1 MWNTYGGGLMRKQGN
16 AARGPVAVCLLVVAI
31 IEVASPASL
40 ASWPQ
45 EQAGANNVLRNG
57 PGVINHPVGVI
68 PSAAIHI
75 PEGWPLDAR
84 GAITCLTCHESLESL
99 SEQTPTRL
107 REPPG
112 AFADTGYI
120 CVACHDTS
128 RAGDSPGIHWT
139 VLRHAHIKPESD
151 SEASWVGSLD
161 GTSTRCL
168 TCHDGV
174 SAQDTLYG
182 TGGSGGHA
190 SFSDKGRNHPI
201 GVPFRKNR
209 IKSGMKLRTESVLP
223 ATIRL
228 PKGQVSCV
236 SCHNLYNTKQK
247 RLSVPIEGSALCFSC
262 HDMD

>member
-1 MWNTYGGGLMRKQGN
+1 MKKLGDT
-16 AARGPVAVCLLVVAI
+16 ARGPMAVCLLAVVI

-45 EQAGANNVLRNG
+45 EQATGNSVLRNG

-68 PSAAIHI
+68 PSAAIHV
-75 PEGWPLDAR
+75 PDGWPLDAR

-99 SEQTPTRL
+99 SEQTPTQL
-107 REPPG
+107 RTPPG
-112 AFADTGYI
+112 TDTNTGYL
-120 CVACHDTS
+120 CVACHDTG
-128 RAGDSPGIHWT
+128 RTGDSPGIHWT
-139 VLRHAHIKPESD
+139 VYRYAHIKPESD
-151 SEASWVGSLD
+151 STPSRTGNLD

-174 SAQDTLYG
+174 SAQEALYS
-182 TGGSGGHA
+182 TGGPSGDS

-209 IKSGMKLRTESVLP
+209 IKSGMKLRPESVLP
-223 ATIRL
+223 ASIRL

-236 SCHNLYNTKQK
+236 SCHNLYNTKRK